1 MHKTFRFREGKSGEV
16 LDNIGSFANLIDLG
30 EFALAMCTDG
40 VGSKVIVAQE
50 LEKYDS
56 VGIDLIAMNVNDLI
70 CTGAEPISMVD
81 YLAVS
86 RVNPNIIKEI
96 AHGIFKGAKQADI
109 AIIGGETATLPE
121 IITGVEENGFDL
133 AGTAI
138 GIVKKDKI
146 ITGKDITPG
155 DVILGFRSSGVH
167 SNGLTLARKVLPRSM
182 WIDLLTP
189 TRIYVKEI
197 MELTKEY
204 TVKGLAHITGGGFT
218 NLLRVGEYGFLIDQ
232 LPKIPL
238 IFEEIQQRGDI
249 PEMEM
254 YKTFNMGI
262 GFCAIVSE
270 ADSEEIIKNYAQT
283 WNVSRIGR
291 VIEEP
296 EVRILR
302 EDHELRYS

>member
-1 MHKTFRFREGKSGEV
+1 
-16 LDNIGSFANLIDLG
+16 
-30 EFALAMCTDG
+30 
-40 VGSKVIVAQE
+40 
-50 LEKYDS
+50 
-56 VGIDLIAMNVNDLI
+56 
-70 CTGAEPISMVD
+70 
-81 YLAVS
+81 
-86 RVNPNIIKEI
+86 
-96 AHGIFKGAKQADI
+96 
-109 AIIGGETATLPE
+109 
-121 IITGVEENGFDL
+121 
-133 AGTAI
+133 
-138 GIVKKDKI
+138 
-146 ITGKDITPG
+146 
-155 DVILGFRSSGVH
+155 
-167 SNGLTLARKVLPRSM
+167 M